1 MIFWDTSCVIPLL
14 VAEPMSSAVRGILDG
29 DPSIVVWWATPVECL
44 SAVARLEREGSLTAS
59 EVDAIRARLALLQD
73 AWTEILPSEEVRSL
87 AGRLLLRHPLR
98 AADSLQLGAAL
109 VWCRQR
115 PDNRRFITFNAR
127 LQAAARAE
135 GFSTATA

>member
-14 VAEPMSSAVRGILDG
+14 VAEPTSSAVRGILDG
-29 DPSIVVWWATPVECL
+29 DPSIVVWWTTPVECL
-44 SAVARLEREGSLTAS
+44 SAVARLEREGSLTAID
-59 EVDAIRARLALLQD
+59 VDAIRVRLALLQD

-98 AADSLQLGAAL
+98 AVDSLQLGAAL

-115 PDNRRFITFNAR
+115 PDNRRFITFDAR

-135 GFSTATA
+135 GFSTANG